1 MGKNKSSGAPRTQAE
16 MERVVQELK
25 KAHSCYPGSL
35 DTESDQVWLASLIHH
50 LNARVLDPDEHRRI
64 SHDNP
69 SLEKL
74 ANL

>member
-1 MGKNKSSGAPRTQAE
+1 
-16 MERVVQELK
+16 MERVVRELK
-25 KAHSCYPGSL
+25 KTHNFYPGSL
-35 DTESDQVWLASLIHH
+35 DTEYDQVWLASLIHH

-69 SLEKL
+69 SLGKL

>member
-1 MGKNKSSGAPRTQAE
+1 
-16 MERVVQELK
+16 
-25 KAHSCYPGSL
+25 
-35 DTESDQVWLASLIHH
+35 LASLIHH

-69 SLEKL
+69 SLGKL